1 MIVYIVLKHD
11 YYLDKDVIVFA
22 TADQNYA
29 QDYCKE
35 KNSKKKWGCYHFRV
49 KRTKLK
55 EVVE

>member
-1 MIVYIVLKHD
+1 MTIYIVLKHD

-22 TADQNYA
+22 TADKHYA

-35 KNSKKKWGCYHFRV
+35 KNSKNKRGYYHFKV

-55 EVVE
+55 EVKE

>member
-1 MIVYIVLKHD
+1 MTIYIVLKHD

-22 TADQNYA
+22 TADKHYA

-35 KNSKKKWGCYHFRV
+35 KNSKNKTGYYHFKV

-55 EVVE
+55 